1 MQVTAWNNGSH
12 HVSGAGYGIKIE
24 IADRDRFFKREW
36 KFIFL
41 ELEGHVSAI
50 KINVD
55 KASFWNESCRELIS
69 AEIGK
74 WLLDTGL
81 APWSKGNP
89 PKLVMEHIAD
99 NRFLLKRKSN
109 E

>member
-12 HVSGAGYGIKIE
+12 HACGAGYGIKIE

-41 ELEGHVSAI
+41 ELEGRTPMI

-55 KASFWNESCRELIS
+55 KASFWNESCKELIS

-74 WLLDTGL
+74 WLLQTGL

-89 PKLVMEHIAD
+89 PKLIMDHVAD